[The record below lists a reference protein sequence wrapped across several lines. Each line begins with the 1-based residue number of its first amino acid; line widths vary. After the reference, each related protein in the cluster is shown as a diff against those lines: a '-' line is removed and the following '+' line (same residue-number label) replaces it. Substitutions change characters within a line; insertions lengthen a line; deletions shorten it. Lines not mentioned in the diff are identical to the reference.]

1 MVCTSADKT
10 NLKGDH
16 LRMATAII
24 YGAPGSGKTINTTR
38 IPGKSLLLSSDNSA
52 RVLNNFERPNLTI
65 KEAKTFKDFVDDFE
79 AATESKQYDNII
91 VDCLTDLI
99 DAYITEIREHGF
111 SGDIRQHYLA
121 IYTKVKFLVR
131 KAAFCDTN
139 VIFNCWEDS
148 EVGELTSG
156 EMARCVSPMLPAKI
170 KQQVC
175 GLCNIVGRVSS
186 AMDKSG
192 NRQWYFFTEAGKETI
207 MAKDQ
212 MFLRKSCLPENLF
225 TAPEVKK

>member
-1 MVCTSADKT
+1 
-10 NLKGDH
+10 
-16 LRMATAII
+16 MATAII
-24 YGAPGSGKTINTTR
+24 YGAPGAGKTINATR

-52 RVLNNFERPNLTI
+52 LVLKNFDRPDLTI
-65 KEAKTFKDFVDDFE
+65 KEVKSFKEFVDEFE
-79 AATESKQYDNII
+79 AATTSKQYDNII

-99 DAYITEIREHGF
+99 DAFIVEVREKGF

-139 VIFNCWEDS
+139 CVFNCWEDV
-148 EVGELTSG
+148 EMGELTTG
-156 EMARCVSPMLPAKI
+156 EMARCVSPMLPSKI

-175 GLCNIVGRVSS
+175 GLCNVVGRVSS
-186 AMDKSG
+186 ATDKQG
-192 NRQWYFFTEAGKETI
+192 KRQWYFFTEAGKETI

-212 MFLRKSCLPENLF
+212 LFLRKSCMPEDIF
-225 TAPEVKK
+225 TAPKN

>member
-1 MVCTSADKT
+1 
-10 NLKGDH
+10 
-16 LRMATAII
+16 MATAII

-52 RVLNNFERPNLTI
+52 LVLNNFERPNLTV
-65 KEAKTFKDFVDDFE
+65 KEVKNFKEFVDEFE
-79 AATESKQYDNII
+79 SATTSKQYDNII

-99 DAYITEIREHGF
+99 DAYIVEIRENGF

-139 VIFNCWEDS
+139 CVFTCWEDS
-148 EVGELTSG
+148 EMGELTSG

-175 GLCNIVGRVSS
+175 GLCNIVAYVTS
-186 AMDKSG
+186 ANDKQ
-192 NRQWYFFTEAGKETI
+192 NVKQWFYVTEGSPTV

-212 MFLRKSCLPENLF
+212 LFLRKSCMPENAF
-225 TAPEVKK
+225 VAPEVKK

>member
-1 MVCTSADKT
+1 MC
-10 NLKGDH
+10 L
-16 LRMATAII
+16 
-24 YGAPGSGKTINTTR
+24 YGQPGAGKTVNATR
-38 IPGKSLLLSSDNSA
+38 LPGKSLLISSDNSA
-52 RVLNNFERPNLTI
+52 LVLKNFERPNLVV
-65 KEAKTFKDFVDDFE
+65 KEAKSFKDFVDEFE
-79 AATESKQYDNII
+79 AATANKQFDNII

-99 DAYITEIREHGF
+99 DAYITEIRENGF

-139 VIFNCWEDS
+139 VVFNCWEDIDT
-148 EVGELTSG
+148 VTLPSG
-156 EMARCVSPMLPAKI
+156 EMVNRVSPMLPAKI

-175 GLCNIVGRVSS
+175 GLCNIVAYVTS
-186 AMDKSG
+186 AVDKQG
-192 NRQWYFFTEAGKETI
+192 VKQWYYITEGKPTV

-212 MFLRKSCLPENLF
+212 IYLRKSCMPEDAF

>member
-1 MVCTSADKT
+1 
-10 NLKGDH
+10 
-16 LRMATAII
+16 MATAII

-38 IPGKSLLLSSDNSA
+38 LPGKSLLLSSDNSA

-65 KEAKTFKDFVDDFE
+65 KEVKNFKEFVDNFE
-79 AATESKQYDNII
+79 TATAEKQYDNII

-99 DAYITEIREHGF
+99 DAYITEIREKGF

-121 IYTKVKFLVR
+121 VYTKVKFLTR

-139 VIFNCWEDS
+139 VVLNCWEDS
-148 EVGELTSG
+148 DVGELTSG

-170 KQQVC
+170 KQQVV
-175 GLCNIVGRVSS
+175 GLCNICGRVSS
-186 AMDKSG
+186 AMDKNG

-212 MFLRKSCLPENLF
+212 LFLRKSCLPENLF

>member
-1 MVCTSADKT
+1 
-10 NLKGDH
+10 
-16 LRMATAII
+16 MATAII

-38 IPGKSLLLSSDNSA
+38 IPGKSLLISSDNSA

-65 KEAKTFKDFVDDFE
+65 KVAMSFKDFVDEFE
-79 AATESKQYDNII
+79 AATASHQYDNII

-99 DAYITEIREHGF
+99 DAYITEIREKGF
-111 SGDIRQHYLA
+111 SGDIRQQYLA

-139 VIFNCWEDS
+139 VVFNCWEDS

-186 AMDKSG
+186 AIDKNG

-225 TAPEVKK
+225 TPPEDKK

>member
-1 MVCTSADKT
+1 
-10 NLKGDH
+10 
-16 LRMATAII
+16 MASAII

-38 IPGKSLLLSSDNSA
+38 IPGKTLLLSSDNSA
-52 RVLNNFERPNLTI
+52 LVLNNFERPNLTI
-65 KEAKTFKDFVDDFE
+65 KAVKTFKEFVDSFE
-79 AATESKQYDNII
+79 EATANHQYDNII

-99 DAYITEIREHGF
+99 DAFITEIREKGV

-139 VIFNCWEDS
+139 VVFNCWEDS
-148 EVGELTSG
+148 EMGELTSG

-170 KQQVC
+170 KQQVV
-175 GLCNIVGRVSS
+175 GLCNICGRVSS
-186 AMDKSG
+186 AIDKNG

-212 MFLRKSCLPENLF
+212 LFLRKSCMPESLF